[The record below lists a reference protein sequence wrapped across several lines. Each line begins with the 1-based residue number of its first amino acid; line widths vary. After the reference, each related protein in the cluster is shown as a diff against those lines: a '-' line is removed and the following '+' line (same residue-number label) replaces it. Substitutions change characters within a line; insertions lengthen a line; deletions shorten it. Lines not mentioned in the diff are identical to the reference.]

1 MIAAGVGLT
10 GSIGLGPVAL
20 PLSGLWTA
28 LAGLGAVVATA
39 AAAAMVDIERPFAS
53 SAIRIVGATAI
64 LTLVAAVTIGTAA
77 RMISTSPPSFRAEG
91 RGGQSSGGFTP
102 DAQPFGQGRS
112 GFPEGRARPGAVFA
126 NLGRLLPIGGIV
138 GAALSLAGLGV
149 SLAAVRGL
157 RRAGEA
163 SIVPSDARA
172 RTTRVEVG
180 RAALA
185 LCAVGAAALLLIQF
199 VPVARTNPPVLTTV
213 AWDSAETKDLFYR
226 ACADCHSNETI
237 WPWYASVAP
246 ASWLTAI
253 DVNSA
258 RRQFNISDL
267 SARNAFGGFVN
278 VNEIQQR
285 IEGGSMPPVDY
296 LLLHPAARLSDAEK
310 QQLVHGLENSL
321 R

>member
-1 MIAAGVGLT
+1 
-10 GSIGLGPVAL
+10 
-20 PLSGLWTA
+20 
-28 LAGLGAVVATA
+28 
-39 AAAAMVDIERPFAS
+39 
-53 SAIRIVGATAI
+53 
-64 LTLVAAVTIGTAA
+64 
-77 RMISTSPPSFRAEG
+77 
-91 RGGQSSGGFTP
+91 
-102 DAQPFGQGRS
+102 
-112 GFPEGRARPGAVFA
+112 
-126 NLGRLLPIGGIV
+126 
-138 GAALSLAGLGV
+138 LSLAGLGV

-199 VPVARTNPPVLTTV
+199 VPVARTNPPVLTIV

-278 VNEIQQR
+278 VNEIRQR
-285 IEGGSMPPVDY
+285 IESGSMPPIDY